1 MSTANEAR
9 LIRFRYIVI
18 FMANLRRLPKRRS
31 FRLRRS
37 KCTSTRWQE
46 RHYIMFEHIRSQFIT
61 TFGDDNDLQII
72 MAPGRV
78 NLIGEYTDF
87 NEGFVFPMTVDRG
100 VYMGIRARDDQRV
113 RVKSS
118 RFGELIDYRLDDF
131 EKPEPGHWSCY
142 VLGVIEELR
151 LLGLVPNGFDAVIDG
166 NLNLGAGLS
175 SSAALETATALA
187 LQSLFGFEMSR
198 VDVATLCQ
206 RVEHRYANVMCG
218 IMDQFASGLGRSNH
232 ALLLDCRT
240 LSHVNIP
247 TNLDKYRIVIISSE
261 VKRELASSAYNGR
274 RAQCE
279 EGVALFRQ
287 FDPTIAS
294 LRDVTPD
301 LLDAYGSQLSEV
313 VSRRCRHVIT
323 ENARVLDA
331 SAALAAGELPQVGGL
346 MTASHNSLR
355 DDFDVSCDEL
365 DYLVDIA
372 NGIEG
377 VLGSRMTGAGF
388 GGCTVTLIHMDAI
401 ETLRANL
408 ASYTD
413 RFGLNPEMFV
423 LQGNLEAG
431 SVSIS

>member
-1 MSTANEAR
+1 
-9 LIRFRYIVI
+9 
-18 FMANLRRLPKRRS
+18 
-31 FRLRRS
+31 
-37 KCTSTRWQE
+37 
-46 RHYIMFEHIRSQFIT
+46 MFEHIRSQFT
-61 TFGDDNDLQII
+61 ETFGDHNDLQVI

-100 VYMGIRARDDQRV
+100 VYVGIRARDDQRV
-113 RVKSS
+113 RVKSI

-142 VLGVIEELR
+142 VLGVVEELR
-151 LLGLVPNGFDAVIDG
+151 FLGLVPQGFDAVIDG

-187 LQSLFGFEMSR
+187 LQAVFDFEMSR
-198 VDVATLCQ
+198 VDIATLCQ
-206 RVEHRYANVMCG
+206 RVEHRYAGVMCG

-247 TNLDKYRIVIISSE
+247 TNLDKYRIVIVSSE
-261 VKRELASSAYNGR
+261 VKRELASSAYNER

-287 FDPTIAS
+287 YDPAIGS

-301 LLDAYGSQLSEV
+301 LFDAYGDQLSDV
-313 VSRRCRHVIT
+313 VYRRCRHVIT

-331 SAALAAGELPQVGGL
+331 SAALSADELAQFARL

-355 DDFDVSCDEL
+355 DDFEVSCDEL
-365 DYLVDIA
+365 DWLVDIA
-372 NGIEG
+372 NDTEG

-401 ETLRANL
+401 EKLRANL
-408 ASYTD
+408 SSYTD

>member
-1 MSTANEAR
+1 
-9 LIRFRYIVI
+9 
-18 FMANLRRLPKRRS
+18 
-31 FRLRRS
+31 
-37 KCTSTRWQE
+37 
-46 RHYIMFEHIRSQFIT
+46 MFEHIRSQFT
-61 TFGDDNDLQII
+61 ATFGDDNDLQVI

-100 VYMGIRARDDQRV
+100 VYVGIRARDDQRV
-113 RVKSS
+113 RVKSI

-142 VLGVIEELR
+142 VLGVVEELR
-151 LLGLVPNGFDAVIDG
+151 LLGLVSHGFDAVIDG

-175 SSAALETATALA
+175 SSAALETATALP
-187 LQSLFGFEMSR
+187 LQSFFGFEMSR

-218 IMDQFASGLGRSNH
+218 IMDQFASGLGHSNH

-261 VKRELASSAYNGR
+261 VKRELASSAYNER

-301 LLDAYGSQLSEV
+301 LFDACGDQLSEIV
-313 VSRRCRHVIT
+313 FRRCRHVIT

-331 SAALAAGELPQVGGL
+331 SAALAADELVQFGRL

-355 DDFDVSCDEL
+355 DDFEVSCDEL

-372 NGIEG
+372 NGTEG
-377 VLGSRMTGAGF
+377 VLGARMTGAGF

-408 ASYTD
+408 LPYTD

-431 SVSIS
+431 PVSGS

>member
-1 MSTANEAR
+1 
-9 LIRFRYIVI
+9 
-18 FMANLRRLPKRRS
+18 
-31 FRLRRS
+31 
-37 KCTSTRWQE
+37 
-46 RHYIMFEHIRSQFIT
+46 MFEQIRSQFMA
-61 TFGDDNDLQII
+61 TFGDDKDLQVF

-100 VYMGIRARDDQRV
+100 VYVGIRARDDQRV

-142 VLGVIEELR
+142 VLGVVEELR
-151 LLGLVPNGFDAVIDG
+151 LLGLVSHGFDAVIDG

-187 LQSLFGFEMSR
+187 LQAVFDFEMSR
-198 VDVATLCQ
+198 VDIATLCQ
-206 RVEHRYANVMCG
+206 RVEHRYAGVMCG

-247 TNLDKYRIVIISSE
+247 TNLDKYRIVIVSSE
-261 VKRELASSAYNGR
+261 VKRELASSAYNER

-287 FDPTIAS
+287 YDPAIGS

-301 LLDAYGSQLSEV
+301 LFDAYGDQLSDV
-313 VSRRCRHVIT
+313 VYRRCRHVIT

-331 SAALAAGELPQVGGL
+331 SAALSADELAQFARL

-355 DDFDVSCDEL
+355 DDFEVSCDEL
-365 DYLVDIA
+365 DCLVDIA
-372 NGIEG
+372 NDTEG

-401 ETLRANL
+401 EKLRANL
-408 ASYTD
+408 SSYTD

>member
-1 MSTANEAR
+1 
-9 LIRFRYIVI
+9 
-18 FMANLRRLPKRRS
+18 
-31 FRLRRS
+31 
-37 KCTSTRWQE
+37 
-46 RHYIMFEHIRSQFIT
+46 MFEHIRSQFT
-61 TFGDDNDLQII
+61 ATFGNDNDLQVV

-100 VYMGIRARDDQRV
+100 VYVGIRASGDQRV
-113 RVKSS
+113 SVKSI
-118 RFGELIDYRLDDF
+118 RFGELIDYPLDDF

-142 VLGVIEELR
+142 VLGVVEELR
-151 LLGLVPNGFDAVIDG
+151 LLGLVSHGFDAVIDG

-247 TNLDKYRIVIISSE
+247 THLDKYRIVIISSE
-261 VKRELASSAYNGR
+261 VKRELASSAYNER

-301 LLDAYGSQLSEV
+301 LFDAYGDQLSEV
-313 VSRRCRHVIT
+313 VFRRSRHVIT

-331 SAALAAGELPQVGGL
+331 SAALAADELVQFGRL

-355 DDFDVSCDEL
+355 DDFEVSCDEL
-365 DYLVDIA
+365 DCLVAIA
-372 NGIEG
+372 NDTEG

-401 ETLRANL
+401 ETLRTNL
-408 ASYTD
+408 LSYTD

-431 SVSIS
+431 EVWATKST

>member
-1 MSTANEAR
+1 
-9 LIRFRYIVI
+9 
-18 FMANLRRLPKRRS
+18 
-31 FRLRRS
+31 
-37 KCTSTRWQE
+37 
-46 RHYIMFEHIRSQFIT
+46 MFEHIRSQFAA
-61 TFGDDNDLQII
+61 TFGDDNDLQVI

-78 NLIGEYTDF
+78 NLIGEFPDF

-100 VYMGIRARDDQRV
+100 VYVGIRARDDQRV
-113 RVKSS
+113 RVKSI
-118 RFGELIDYRLDDF
+118 RFGELIHYRLDDF

-142 VLGVIEELR
+142 VLGVVEELR
-151 LLGLVPNGFDAVIDG
+151 LLGLVSHGFDAVIDG

-187 LQSLFGFEMSR
+187 LQSLYGFEMSR

-206 RVEHRYANVMCG
+206 RVEHCYANVMCG

-232 ALLLDCRT
+232 GLLLDCRT

-261 VKRELASSAYNGR
+261 VKRELASSPYNER

-279 EGVALFRQ
+279 EGVGLFKRY
-287 FDPTIAS
+287 DPTVAS

-301 LLDAYGSQLSEV
+301 LFDTYGDQLPDV
-313 VSRRCRHVIT
+313 VYRRCRHVIT

-331 SAALAAGELPQVGGL
+331 SAALAADELLQFGRL

-355 DDFDVSCDEL
+355 DDFEVSCDEL
-365 DYLVDIA
+365 DCLVDIA
-372 NGIEG
+372 NGTEG

-408 ASYTD
+408 PPYTA

-431 SVSIS
+431 RVGGS

>member
-1 MSTANEAR
+1 
-9 LIRFRYIVI
+9 
-18 FMANLRRLPKRRS
+18 
-31 FRLRRS
+31 
-37 KCTSTRWQE
+37 
-46 RHYIMFEHIRSQFIT
+46 MFEHIRSQFAA
-61 TFGDDNDLQII
+61 TFGDDKDLQVI

-100 VYMGIRARDDQRV
+100 VYVGIRARDDQRV
-113 RVKSS
+113 RVKSI

-142 VLGVIEELR
+142 VLGVVEELR
-151 LLGLVPNGFDAVIDG
+151 LLGLVSHGFDAVIDG

-175 SSAALETATALA
+175 SSAALETAMALA
-187 LQSLFGFEMSR
+187 LQSLFGFDMSR

-240 LSHVNIP
+240 LSYVNIP
-247 TNLDKYRIVIISSE
+247 TNLHEYRIVIISSE
-261 VKRELASSAYNGR
+261 VKRELASSAYNER

-287 FDPTIAS
+287 YDPTIAS

-301 LLDAYGSQLSEV
+301 LFDAYGDQLPDV
-313 VSRRCRHVIT
+313 VYRRCRHVIT

-331 SAALAAGELPQVGGL
+331 SAALAADELVQFGRL

-355 DDFDVSCDEL
+355 DDFEVSCDEL
-365 DYLVDIA
+365 DCLVDIA
-372 NGIEG
+372 NDTEG

-408 ASYTD
+408 LSYTD

-431 SVSIS
+431 RVGGS

>member
-1 MSTANEAR
+1 
-9 LIRFRYIVI
+9 
-18 FMANLRRLPKRRS
+18 
-31 FRLRRS
+31 
-37 KCTSTRWQE
+37 
-46 RHYIMFEHIRSQFIT
+46 MFEQIRSQFT
-61 TFGDDNDLQII
+61 ATFGDDNDLQVI

-100 VYMGIRARDDQRV
+100 VYVGIRARDDQRV
-113 RVKSS
+113 RVKSI
-118 RFGELIDYRLDDF
+118 RFGELIDYPLADF

-142 VLGVIEELR
+142 VLGVVEESR
-151 LLGLVPNGFDAVIDG
+151 LLGLVSHGFDAVIDG

-198 VDVATLCQ
+198 VDVATLCR

-247 TNLDKYRIVIISSE
+247 THLDKYRIAIISSE
-261 VKRELASSAYNGR
+261 VKRELASSAYNER

-301 LLDAYGSQLSEV
+301 LFDTYGDQLSEIV
-313 VSRRCRHVIT
+313 FRRCRHVIT

-331 SAALAAGELPQVGGL
+331 SAALAADELVQFGRL

-355 DDFDVSCDEL
+355 DDFEVSCDEL
-365 DYLVDIA
+365 DCLVDIA
-372 NGIEG
+372 HGTEG

-408 ASYTD
+408 LYYTD

-431 SVSIS
+431 EVLAVKST

>member
-1 MSTANEAR
+1 
-9 LIRFRYIVI
+9 
-18 FMANLRRLPKRRS
+18 
-31 FRLRRS
+31 
-37 KCTSTRWQE
+37 
-46 RHYIMFEHIRSQFIT
+46 MFEHIRSQFT
-61 TFGDDNDLQII
+61 ATFGDDNELQVI

-100 VYMGIRARDDQRV
+100 VYAGIRARADQRV
-113 RVKSS
+113 RGASS
-118 RFGELIDYRLDDF
+118 RFGELIDYHLDDF
-131 EKPEPGHWSCY
+131 EKPVPGHWSCY

-151 LLGLVPNGFDAVIDG
+151 LLGLVPHGFDAVIDG

-218 IMDQFASGLGRSNH
+218 IMDQFASGLGRSGH

-247 TNLDKYRIVIISSE
+247 ANLDEHRIVIISSE
-261 VKRELASSAYNGR
+261 VKRELASSAYNER
-274 RAQCE
+274 RAECE
-279 EGVALFRQ
+279 EGVKLFRQ
-287 FDPTIAS
+287 YDPTIAS

-301 LLDAYGSQLSEV
+301 LFDAYGDQLSDV
-313 VSRRCRHVIT
+313 VFRRCRHVIT

-331 SAALAAGELPQVGGL
+331 SAALSADELPHFGRL
-346 MTASHNSLR
+346 MRASHKSLR
-355 DDFDVSCDEL
+355 DDFEVSCEEL

-388 GGCTVTLIHMDAI
+388 GGCTVTLSHKSAL
-401 ETLRANL
+401 ETLKAGL
-408 ASYTD
+408 LTYTN

-423 LQGNLEAG
+423 LQANLEAG
-431 SVSIS
+431 KVLGTSDT

>member
-1 MSTANEAR
+1 
-9 LIRFRYIVI
+9 
-18 FMANLRRLPKRRS
+18 
-31 FRLRRS
+31 
-37 KCTSTRWQE
+37 
-46 RHYIMFEHIRSQFIT
+46 MFEHIRSQFAA
-61 TFGDDNDLQII
+61 TFGDDKDLQII

-100 VYMGIRARDDQRV
+100 VYVGIRARKDQRV
-113 RVKSS
+113 RVASS

-142 VLGVIEELR
+142 VLGVVEELR
-151 LLGLVPNGFDAVIDG
+151 LLGLVSHGFDAVIDG

-175 SSAALETATALA
+175 SSAALETAMALA
-187 LQSLFGFEMSR
+187 LQSVFGFEMSR
-198 VDVATLCQ
+198 IDIATLCQ

-261 VKRELASSAYNGR
+261 VKRELASSAYNER
-274 RAQCE
+274 REECE

-287 FDPTIAS
+287 HDPTIVS

-301 LLDAYGSQLSEV
+301 LFDADGDQLSEV
-313 VSRRCRHVIT
+313 VFRRCSHVIT

-331 SAALAAGELPQVGGL
+331 SAALAADELVQFGRL

-355 DDFDVSCDEL
+355 DDFEVSCDEL

-372 NGIEG
+372 NGTEG

-401 ETLRANL
+401 GVLEANL
-408 ASYTD
+408 LPYTD
-413 RFGLNPEMFV
+413 RFGVNPEIFV

-431 SVSIS
+431 PVSGS

>member
-1 MSTANEAR
+1 
-9 LIRFRYIVI
+9 
-18 FMANLRRLPKRRS
+18 
-31 FRLRRS
+31 
-37 KCTSTRWQE
+37 
-46 RHYIMFEHIRSQFIT
+46 MFEHIRSQFT
-61 TFGDDNDLQII
+61 ETFGDHNDLQVI

-100 VYMGIRARDDQRV
+100 VYVGIRARDDQRV
-113 RVKSS
+113 RVKSI

-142 VLGVIEELR
+142 VLGVVKELR
-151 LLGLVPNGFDAVIDG
+151 LLGLVSHGFDAVIDG

-187 LQSLFGFEMSR
+187 LQAVFDFEMSR
-198 VDVATLCQ
+198 VDIATLCQ
-206 RVEHRYANVMCG
+206 RVEHRYAGVMCG
-218 IMDQFASGLGRSNH
+218 IMDQFASGLGCSDH

-240 LSHVNIP
+240 LSYVNIP
-247 TNLDKYRIVIISSE
+247 VNLGDYRIVIISSD
-261 VKRELASSAYNGR
+261 VKRELASSAYNER

-287 FDPTIAS
+287 YDPAIGS

-301 LLDAYGSQLSEV
+301 LFDAYGDQLSDV
-313 VSRRCRHVIT
+313 VYRRCRHVIT

-331 SAALAAGELPQVGGL
+331 SAALSADELAQFARL

-355 DDFDVSCDEL
+355 DDFEVSCDEL
-365 DYLVDIA
+365 DCLVDIA
-372 NGIEG
+372 NDTEG

-401 ETLRANL
+401 EKLRANL
-408 ASYTD
+408 SSYTD

>member
-1 MSTANEAR
+1 M
-9 LIRFRYIVI
+9 L
-18 FMANLRRLPKRRS
+18 
-31 FRLRRS
+31 
-37 KCTSTRWQE
+37 
-46 RHYIMFEHIRSQFIT
+46 EHIRSQFAA
-61 TFGDDNDLQII
+61 TFGDDNHLQVI

-100 VYMGIRARDDQRV
+100 VYVGIRARDDQRV
-113 RVKSS
+113 RVKSI

-131 EKPEPGHWSCY
+131 EKPELGHWSCY

-151 LLGLVPNGFDAVIDG
+151 LLDLVSHGFDAVIDG

-175 SSAALETATALA
+175 SSAALETATTLA
-187 LQSLFGFEMSR
+187 LQSLFDFEMSR

-240 LSHVNIP
+240 LSHVNIS
-247 TNLDKYRIVIISSE
+247 TNLDKYRIAIISSE
-261 VKRELASSAYNGR
+261 VKRELASSAYNDR
-274 RAQCE
+274 RLQCE

-301 LLDAYGSQLSEV
+301 LFDAYGDQLSEIV
-313 VSRRCRHVIT
+313 FQRCRHVIT

-331 SAALAAGELPQVGGL
+331 SAALAAGDLTEFGRL
-346 MTASHNSLR
+346 MTASHSSLR
-355 DDFDVSCDEL
+355 DDFEVSCDEL
-365 DYLVDIA
+365 DCLVDIA
-372 NGIEG
+372 NGTEG

-408 ASYTD
+408 LPYTD

-431 SVSIS
+431 PVSGS

>member
-1 MSTANEAR
+1 
-9 LIRFRYIVI
+9 
-18 FMANLRRLPKRRS
+18 
-31 FRLRRS
+31 
-37 KCTSTRWQE
+37 
-46 RHYIMFEHIRSQFIT
+46 MFEHIRSQFT
-61 TFGDDNDLQII
+61 ATFGDDNDLQVI

-100 VYMGIRARDDQRV
+100 VYMGIRGRDDQRV
-113 RVKSS
+113 KVKSI
-118 RFGELIDYRLDDF
+118 RFGELIDYPLDDF

-142 VLGVIEELR
+142 VLGVIEELK

-187 LQSLFGFEMSR
+187 LQSLFSFEMSR

-247 TNLDKYRIVIISSE
+247 TNLDEYRIVIISSE
-261 VKRELASSAYNGR
+261 VKRELASSAYNER

-301 LLDAYGSQLSEV
+301 LFDAYGDQLSELV
-313 VSRRCRHVIT
+313 FRRCRHVIT

-331 SAALAAGELPQVGGL
+331 SAALAAGDLTEFGRL
-346 MTASHNSLR
+346 MTVSHNSLR
-355 DDFDVSCDEL
+355 DDFEVSCAEL
-365 DYLVDIA
+365 DCLVDIA
-372 NGIEG
+372 NGAKG

-408 ASYTD
+408 LPYTD

-431 SVSIS
+431 PVSGS

>member
-1 MSTANEAR
+1 
-9 LIRFRYIVI
+9 
-18 FMANLRRLPKRRS
+18 
-31 FRLRRS
+31 
-37 KCTSTRWQE
+37 
-46 RHYIMFEHIRSQFIT
+46 MFEQIRSRFMT
-61 TFGDDNDLQII
+61 TFGDDNDLQVV

-100 VYMGIRARDDQRV
+100 VYVGIRARDDQRV
-113 RVKSS
+113 RVKSI
-118 RFGELIDYRLDDF
+118 RFGELIDYQLDDF

-151 LLGLVPNGFDAVIDG
+151 LLGLVSYGFDAVIDG

-218 IMDQFASGLGRSNH
+218 IMDQFASSLGRSNH
-232 ALLLDCRT
+232 ALLLDCRS

-247 TNLDKYRIVIISSE
+247 TNWDKYRIVISSSE
-261 VKRELASSAYNGR
+261 VKRELTSSAYNER
-274 RAQCE
+274 RAQCK

-287 FDPTIAS
+287 YDPTIAS

-301 LLDAYGSQLSEV
+301 LLDAYGDQLSEAV
-313 VSRRCRHVIT
+313 FRRCRHVTT

-331 SAALAAGELPQVGGL
+331 SAALAAGELAQFGRL

-355 DDFDVSCDEL
+355 DDFEVSCDEL
-365 DYLVDIA
+365 DCLVAIA
-372 NGIEG
+372 NDTEG

-388 GGCTVTLIHMDAI
+388 GGCTVTLVHMDAI

-408 ASYTD
+408 LPYTD
-413 RFGLNPEMFV
+413 RFGLRPEIIV
-423 LQGNLEAG
+423 LRGNLEAG
-431 SVSIS
+431 PVIS

>member
-1 MSTANEAR
+1 
-9 LIRFRYIVI
+9 
-18 FMANLRRLPKRRS
+18 
-31 FRLRRS
+31 
-37 KCTSTRWQE
+37 
-46 RHYIMFEHIRSQFIT
+46 MFEHIRSQFT
-61 TFGDDNDLQII
+61 ATFGDDNELQVI

-100 VYMGIRARDDQRV
+100 VYVGIRARADQRV
-113 RVKSS
+113 RVASS
-118 RFGELIDYRLDDF
+118 RFGELIDYHLDDF
-131 EKPEPGHWSCY
+131 EKPVPGHWSCY

-151 LLGLVPNGFDAVIDG
+151 LLGLVPHGFDAVIDG

-218 IMDQFASGLGRSNH
+218 IMDQFASGLGRSGH

-247 TNLDKYRIVIISSE
+247 ANLDEHRIVIISSE
-261 VKRELASSAYNGR
+261 VKRELASSAYNER
-274 RAQCE
+274 RAECE
-279 EGVALFRQ
+279 EGVKLFRQ
-287 FDPTIAS
+287 YDPTIAS

-301 LLDAYGSQLSEV
+301 LFDAYGDQLSDV
-313 VSRRCRHVIT
+313 VFRRCRHVIT

-331 SAALAAGELPQVGGL
+331 SAALSADELPHFGRL
-346 MTASHNSLR
+346 MRASHKSLR
-355 DDFDVSCDEL
+355 DDFEVSCDEL

-388 GGCTVTLIHMDAI
+388 GGCTVTLSHKSAL
-401 ETLRANL
+401 ETLKAGL
-408 ASYTD
+408 LTYTN

-423 LQGNLEAG
+423 LQANLEAG
-431 SVSIS
+431 KVLGTSDT

>member
-1 MSTANEAR
+1 M
-9 LIRFRYIVI
+9 L
-18 FMANLRRLPKRRS
+18 
-31 FRLRRS
+31 
-37 KCTSTRWQE
+37 
-46 RHYIMFEHIRSQFIT
+46 EHIRSQFAA
-61 TFGDDNDLQII
+61 TFGDDNHLQVT

-100 VYMGIRARDDQRV
+100 VYVGIRARDDQRV
-113 RVKSS
+113 RVKSI

-131 EKPEPGHWSCY
+131 EKPELGHWSCY

-151 LLGLVPNGFDAVIDG
+151 LLGLVSHGFDAVIDG

-175 SSAALETATALA
+175 SSAALETATTLA
-187 LQSLFGFEMSR
+187 LQSLFDFEMSR

-240 LSHVNIP
+240 LSHVSIS
-247 TNLDKYRIVIISSE
+247 TNLDKYRIAIISSE
-261 VKRELASSAYNGR
+261 VKRELASSAYNDR
-274 RAQCE
+274 RLQCE

-301 LLDAYGSQLSEV
+301 LFDAYGDQLSEIV
-313 VSRRCRHVIT
+313 FQRCRHVIT

-331 SAALAAGELPQVGGL
+331 SVALAADELVQFGRL

-355 DDFDVSCDEL
+355 DDFEVSCDEL
-365 DYLVDIA
+365 DCLVAIA
-372 NGIEG
+372 NDTEG

-408 ASYTD
+408 LPYTD

-431 SVSIS
+431 PVSGS

>member
-1 MSTANEAR
+1 
-9 LIRFRYIVI
+9 
-18 FMANLRRLPKRRS
+18 
-31 FRLRRS
+31 
-37 KCTSTRWQE
+37 
-46 RHYIMFEHIRSQFIT
+46 MFEHIRSQFT
-61 TFGDDNDLQII
+61 ETFGDDNDLQVI

-100 VYMGIRARDDQRV
+100 VYVGIRACDDQRV
-113 RVKSS
+113 RVKSI

-142 VLGVIEELR
+142 VLGVVEELR
-151 LLGLVPNGFDAVIDG
+151 FLGLVPQGFDAVIDG

-187 LQSLFGFEMSR
+187 LQVVFDFEMSR

-206 RVEHRYANVMCG
+206 RVEHRYAGVMCG
-218 IMDQFASGLGRSNH
+218 IMDQFASGLGCSDH

-247 TNLDKYRIVIISSE
+247 VNLGDYRIVIISSE
-261 VKRELASSAYNGR
+261 VKRELASSAYNER

-287 FDPTIAS
+287 YDPAIGS

-301 LLDAYGSQLSEV
+301 LFDAYGDQLSDV
-313 VSRRCRHVIT
+313 VYRRCRHVIT

-331 SAALAAGELPQVGGL
+331 SAALAADELVQFGRL
-346 MTASHNSLR
+346 MTASHSSLR
-355 DDFDVSCDEL
+355 DDFEVSCDEL
-365 DYLVDIA
+365 DCLVDIA
-372 NGIEG
+372 NCTEG

-388 GGCTVTLIHMDAI
+388 GGCTVTLIHTDAI

-408 ASYTD
+408 LPYTN

-431 SVSIS
+431 PVSSS

>member
-1 MSTANEAR
+1 M
-9 LIRFRYIVI
+9 L
-18 FMANLRRLPKRRS
+18 
-31 FRLRRS
+31 
-37 KCTSTRWQE
+37 
-46 RHYIMFEHIRSQFIT
+46 EHIRSQFVA
-61 TFGDDNDLQII
+61 TFGDDNHLQVI

-100 VYMGIRARDDQRV
+100 VYVGIRARDDQRV
-113 RVKSS
+113 RVKSI

-131 EKPEPGHWSCY
+131 EKPELGHWSCY

-151 LLGLVPNGFDAVIDG
+151 LLDLVSHGFDAVIDG

-175 SSAALETATALA
+175 SSAALETATTLA
-187 LQSLFGFEMSR
+187 LQSLFDFEMSR

-240 LSHVNIP
+240 LSHVNIS
-247 TNLDKYRIVIISSE
+247 TNLDKYRISIISSE
-261 VKRELASSAYNGR
+261 VKRELASSTYNDR
-274 RAQCE
+274 RLQCE

-301 LLDAYGSQLSEV
+301 LFDAYGDQLSEIV
-313 VSRRCRHVIT
+313 FQRCRHVIT

-331 SAALAAGELPQVGGL
+331 SAALAAGDLTEFGRL

-355 DDFDVSCDEL
+355 DDFEVSCDEL
-365 DYLVDIA
+365 DCLVDIA
-372 NGIEG
+372 NGTEG

-408 ASYTD
+408 LPYTD

-431 SVSIS
+431 PVSGS

>member
-1 MSTANEAR
+1 
-9 LIRFRYIVI
+9 
-18 FMANLRRLPKRRS
+18 
-31 FRLRRS
+31 
-37 KCTSTRWQE
+37 
-46 RHYIMFEHIRSQFIT
+46 MFEHIRSQFT
-61 TFGDDNDLQII
+61 ETFGDHNDLQVI

-100 VYMGIRARDDQRV
+100 VYVGIRARDDQRV

-142 VLGVIEELR
+142 VLGVVKELR
-151 LLGLVPNGFDAVIDG
+151 LLGLVSHGFDAVIDG

-218 IMDQFASGLGRSNH
+218 IMDQFASGLGHSNH

-261 VKRELASSAYNGR
+261 VKRELASSAYNER

-301 LLDAYGSQLSEV
+301 LFDAYGDQLSEV
-313 VSRRCRHVIT
+313 VFRRCRHVIT

-331 SAALAAGELPQVGGL
+331 SAALAADELVQFGRL

-355 DDFDVSCDEL
+355 GDFEVSCDEL
-365 DYLVDIA
+365 DCLVDIA
-372 NGIEG
+372 NGTEG

-408 ASYTD
+408 LPYTD

-431 SVSIS
+431 PVSGS

>member
-1 MSTANEAR
+1 M
-9 LIRFRYIVI
+9 L
-18 FMANLRRLPKRRS
+18 
-31 FRLRRS
+31 
-37 KCTSTRWQE
+37 
-46 RHYIMFEHIRSQFIT
+46 EHIRSQFAA
-61 TFGDDNDLQII
+61 TFGDDNHLQVI

-100 VYMGIRARDDQRV
+100 VYVGIRARDDQRV
-113 RVKSS
+113 RVKSI

-131 EKPEPGHWSCY
+131 EKPELGHWSCY

-151 LLGLVPNGFDAVIDG
+151 LLDLVSHGFDAVIDG

-175 SSAALETATALA
+175 SSAALETATTLA
-187 LQSLFGFEMSR
+187 LQSLFDFEMSR

-240 LSHVNIP
+240 LSHVNIS
-247 TNLDKYRIVIISSE
+247 TNLDKYRIAIISSE
-261 VKRELASSAYNGR
+261 VKRKLASSAYNDR
-274 RAQCE
+274 RLQCE

-294 LRDVTPD
+294 LRDVTRD
-301 LLDAYGSQLSEV
+301 LFDAYGDQLSEIV
-313 VSRRCRHVIT
+313 FQRCRHVIT

-331 SAALAAGELPQVGGL
+331 SAALAAGDLTEFGRL

-355 DDFDVSCDEL
+355 DDFEVSCDEL
-365 DYLVDIA
+365 DCLVDIA
-372 NGIEG
+372 NGTEG

-408 ASYTD
+408 LPYTD
-413 RFGLNPEMFV
+413 RFGLNPEMLV

-431 SVSIS
+431 PVSGS

>member
-1 MSTANEAR
+1 
-9 LIRFRYIVI
+9 
-18 FMANLRRLPKRRS
+18 
-31 FRLRRS
+31 
-37 KCTSTRWQE
+37 
-46 RHYIMFEHIRSQFIT
+46 MFEHIRSQFT
-61 TFGDDNDLQII
+61 ATFGDDNELQVI

-100 VYMGIRARDDQRV
+100 VYAGIRARADQRV
-113 RVKSS
+113 RVASS
-118 RFGELIDYRLDDF
+118 RFGELIDYHLDDF
-131 EKPEPGHWSCY
+131 EKPVPGHWSCY

-151 LLGLVPNGFDAVIDG
+151 LLGLVPHGFDAVIDG

-218 IMDQFASGLGRSNH
+218 IMDQFASGLGRSGH

-247 TNLDKYRIVIISSE
+247 ANLDEHRIVIISSE
-261 VKRELASSAYNGR
+261 VKRELASSAYNER
-274 RAQCE
+274 RAECE
-279 EGVALFRQ
+279 EGVKLFRQ
-287 FDPTIAS
+287 YDPTIAS

-301 LLDAYGSQLSEV
+301 LFDAYGDQLSDV
-313 VSRRCRHVIT
+313 VFRRCRHVIT

-331 SAALAAGELPQVGGL
+331 SAALSAGELPHFGRL
-346 MTASHNSLR
+346 MTASHKSLR
-355 DDFDVSCDEL
+355 DDFEVSCDEL
-365 DYLVDIA
+365 DCLVDIA

-388 GGCTVTLIHMDAI
+388 GGCTVTLSHKDAL
-401 ETLRANL
+401 ETLKAGL
-408 ASYTD
+408 LTYTN

-431 SVSIS
+431 PVSSS

>member
-1 MSTANEAR
+1 
-9 LIRFRYIVI
+9 
-18 FMANLRRLPKRRS
+18 
-31 FRLRRS
+31 
-37 KCTSTRWQE
+37 
-46 RHYIMFEHIRSQFIT
+46 MFEHIRSQFT
-61 TFGDDNDLQII
+61 ATFGDDNELQVI

-100 VYMGIRARDDQRV
+100 VYAGIRARADQRV
-113 RVKSS
+113 RVASS
-118 RFGELIDYRLDDF
+118 RFGELIDYQLDDF
-131 EKPEPGHWSCY
+131 EKPVPGHWSCY

-151 LLGLVPNGFDAVIDG
+151 LLGLVPHGFDAVIDG

-218 IMDQFASGLGRSNH
+218 IMDQFASGLGRSGH

-247 TNLDKYRIVIISSE
+247 ANLDEHRIVIISSE
-261 VKRELASSAYNGR
+261 VKRELASSAYNER
-274 RAQCE
+274 RAECE
-279 EGVALFRQ
+279 EGVKLFRQ
-287 FDPTIAS
+287 YDPTIAS

-301 LLDAYGSQLSEV
+301 LFDAYGDQLSDV
-313 VSRRCRHVIT
+313 VFRRCRHVIT

-331 SAALAAGELPQVGGL
+331 SAALSAGELPHFGRL
-346 MTASHNSLR
+346 MTASHKSLR
-355 DDFDVSCDEL
+355 DDFEVSCDEL
-365 DYLVDIA
+365 NCLVDIA
-372 NGIEG
+372 NETEG

-388 GGCTVTLIHMDAI
+388 GGCTVTLIHTDAI

-408 ASYTD
+408 LPYTN

-431 SVSIS
+431 PVSSS

>member
-1 MSTANEAR
+1 
-9 LIRFRYIVI
+9 
-18 FMANLRRLPKRRS
+18 
-31 FRLRRS
+31 
-37 KCTSTRWQE
+37 
-46 RHYIMFEHIRSQFIT
+46 MFEQIRSQFT
-61 TFGDDNDLQII
+61 ATFGDDNDLQVI

-100 VYMGIRARDDQRV
+100 VYVGIRARDDQRV
-113 RVKSS
+113 RVKSI

-131 EKPEPGHWSCY
+131 KKPQSGHWSCY

-151 LLGLVPNGFDAVIDG
+151 LLGLVPHGFDAVIDG

-175 SSAALETATALA
+175 SSAALETAMALA

-198 VDVATLCQ
+198 VDIATLCQ

-247 TNLDKYRIVIISSE
+247 ANLDDYRIVIVSSK
-261 VKRELASSAYNGR
+261 VKRELTSSAYNER

-279 EGVALFRQ
+279 EGGGLFRQ
-287 FDPTIAS
+287 YDPTIAS

-301 LLDAYGSQLSEV
+301 LFNSYGDRLSEV
-313 VSRRCRHVIT
+313 MSRRCRHVIT

-331 SAALAAGELPQVGGL
+331 SAALAAGELLQFGRL

-355 DDFDVSCDEL
+355 DDFEVSCDEL
-365 DYLVDIA
+365 DCLVDIA
-372 NGIEG
+372 NCTEG

-388 GGCTVTLIHMDAI
+388 GGCTVTLTHKDAL
-401 ETLRANL
+401 ETLKAGL
-408 ASYTD
+408 LSYTR

-431 SVSIS
+431 PVSYS

>member
-1 MSTANEAR
+1 
-9 LIRFRYIVI
+9 
-18 FMANLRRLPKRRS
+18 
-31 FRLRRS
+31 
-37 KCTSTRWQE
+37 
-46 RHYIMFEHIRSQFIT
+46 MFEHIRSQFT
-61 TFGDDNDLQII
+61 ETFGDHNDLQVI

-100 VYMGIRARDDQRV
+100 VYVGLRARDDQRV
-113 RVKSS
+113 RVKSI

-142 VLGVIEELR
+142 VLGVVEELR
-151 LLGLVPNGFDAVIDG
+151 FLGLVPQGFDAVIDG

-187 LQSLFGFEMSR
+187 LQAVFDFEMSR
-198 VDVATLCQ
+198 VDIATLCQ
-206 RVEHRYANVMCG
+206 RVEHRYAGVMCG

-247 TNLDKYRIVIISSE
+247 TNLDKYRIVIVSSE
-261 VKRELASSAYNGR
+261 VKRELASSAYNER

-287 FDPTIAS
+287 YDPAIGS

-301 LLDAYGSQLSEV
+301 LFDAYGDQLSDV
-313 VSRRCRHVIT
+313 VYRRCRHVIT

-331 SAALAAGELPQVGGL
+331 SAALSADELAQFARL

-355 DDFDVSCDEL
+355 DDFEVSCDEL
-365 DYLVDIA
+365 DCLVDIA
-372 NGIEG
+372 NDTEG

-401 ETLRANL
+401 EKLRANL
-408 ASYTD
+408 SSYTD

>member
-1 MSTANEAR
+1 
-9 LIRFRYIVI
+9 
-18 FMANLRRLPKRRS
+18 
-31 FRLRRS
+31 
-37 KCTSTRWQE
+37 
-46 RHYIMFEHIRSQFIT
+46 MFEHIRSQFT
-61 TFGDDNDLQII
+61 ATFGDDNDLQVI

-100 VYMGIRARDDQRV
+100 VYMGIRGRDDQRV
-113 RVKSS
+113 KVKSI
-118 RFGELIDYRLDDF
+118 RFGELIDYPLDDF

-142 VLGVIEELR
+142 VLGVIEELK

-187 LQSLFGFEMSR
+187 LQSLFSFEMSR

-247 TNLDKYRIVIISSE
+247 TNLDEYRIVIISSE
-261 VKRELASSAYNGR
+261 VKRELASSAYNER

-301 LLDAYGSQLSEV
+301 LFDAYGDQLSELV
-313 VSRRCRHVIT
+313 FRRCRHVIT

-331 SAALAAGELPQVGGL
+331 SAALAAGDLTEFGRL
-346 MTASHNSLR
+346 MTVSHNSLR
-355 DDFDVSCDEL
+355 DDFEVSCAEL
-365 DYLVDIA
+365 DCLVDIA
-372 NGIEG
+372 NGAKG

-408 ASYTD
+408 LHYTD
-413 RFGLNPEMFV
+413 RFGLNPQMFV

-431 SVSIS
+431 PVSGS

>member
-1 MSTANEAR
+1 
-9 LIRFRYIVI
+9 
-18 FMANLRRLPKRRS
+18 
-31 FRLRRS
+31 
-37 KCTSTRWQE
+37 
-46 RHYIMFEHIRSQFIT
+46 MFEHIRSQFAA
-61 TFGDDNDLQII
+61 TFGDDKDLQII

-100 VYMGIRARDDQRV
+100 VYVGIRARKDQRV
-113 RVKSS
+113 RVASS

-142 VLGVIEELR
+142 VLGVVEELR
-151 LLGLVPNGFDAVIDG
+151 LLGLVSHGFDAVIDG

-175 SSAALETATALA
+175 SSAALETAMALA
-187 LQSLFGFEMSR
+187 LQSVFGFEMSR
-198 VDVATLCQ
+198 IDIATLCQ

-261 VKRELASSAYNGR
+261 VKRELASSAYNER
-274 RAQCE
+274 REECE

-287 FDPTIAS
+287 HDPTIVS

-301 LLDAYGSQLSEV
+301 LFDAYGDQLSEV
-313 VSRRCRHVIT
+313 VFRRCRHVIT

-331 SAALAAGELPQVGGL
+331 SAALAADELVQFGRL

-355 DDFDVSCDEL
+355 DDFEVSCDEL
-365 DYLVDIA
+365 DCLVDIA
-372 NGIEG
+372 NGTQG

-408 ASYTD
+408 LSYTD

-431 SVSIS
+431 EVLATKST

>member
-1 MSTANEAR
+1 
-9 LIRFRYIVI
+9 
-18 FMANLRRLPKRRS
+18 
-31 FRLRRS
+31 
-37 KCTSTRWQE
+37 
-46 RHYIMFEHIRSQFIT
+46 MFEHIRSQFAA
-61 TFGDDNDLQII
+61 TFGDDNDLQVI

-87 NEGFVFPMTVDRG
+87 NDGFVFPMTVDRG
-100 VYMGIRARDDQRV
+100 VYVGIRARKDQRV
-113 RVKSS
+113 RVASS

-142 VLGVIEELR
+142 VLGVVEELR
-151 LLGLVPNGFDAVIDG
+151 LLGLVSHGFDAVIDG

-175 SSAALETATALA
+175 SSAALETAMALA
-187 LQSLFGFEMSR
+187 LESVFGFEMSR
-198 VDVATLCQ
+198 IDIATLCQ

-261 VKRELASSAYNGR
+261 VKRELTSSAYNER
-274 RAQCE
+274 RGQCE
-279 EGVALFRQ
+279 EGVASLRQ
-287 FDPTIAS
+287 FDPSIAS

-301 LLDAYGSQLSEV
+301 LFDAYGDQLSKIV
-313 VSRRCRHVIT
+313 FQRCRHVIT

-331 SAALAAGELPQVGGL
+331 SAALAADELAQFGRL
-346 MTASHNSLR
+346 MTASHKSLR
-355 DDFDVSCDEL
+355 DDFEVSCDEL
-365 DYLVDIA
+365 DCLVDIA
-372 NGIEG
+372 YGTEG

-408 ASYTD
+408 LPYTD

-431 SVSIS
+431 PVSGS

>member
-1 MSTANEAR
+1 M
-9 LIRFRYIVI
+9 L
-18 FMANLRRLPKRRS
+18 
-31 FRLRRS
+31 
-37 KCTSTRWQE
+37 
-46 RHYIMFEHIRSQFIT
+46 EHIRSQFAA
-61 TFGDDNDLQII
+61 TFGDDNHLQVI

-100 VYMGIRARDDQRV
+100 VYVGIRARDDQRV
-113 RVKSS
+113 RVKSI

-131 EKPEPGHWSCY
+131 EKPELGHWSCY

-151 LLGLVPNGFDAVIDG
+151 LLDLVSHGFDAVIDG

-175 SSAALETATALA
+175 SSAALETATTLA
-187 LQSLFGFEMSR
+187 LQSLFDFEMSR

-240 LSHVNIP
+240 LSHVNIS
-247 TNLDKYRIVIISSE
+247 TNLDKYRIAIISSE
-261 VKRELASSAYNGR
+261 VKRELASSAYNDR
-274 RAQCE
+274 RLQCE

-301 LLDAYGSQLSEV
+301 LFDAYGDQLSEIV
-313 VSRRCRHVIT
+313 FQRCRHVIT

-331 SAALAAGELPQVGGL
+331 SAALAAGDLTEFGRL

-355 DDFDVSCDEL
+355 DDFEVSCDEL
-365 DYLVDIA
+365 DCLVDIA
-372 NGIEG
+372 NGTEG

-408 ASYTD
+408 LPYND

-431 SVSIS
+431 PVRGS